1 MQRSW
6 NRAPRRLAKP
16 QTVED
21 DAVKTVLTYK
31 TIVKYIKIW
40 KGGRVV

>member
-6 NRAPRRLAKP
+6 NRRSAKP

-21 DAVKTVLTYK
+21 DAVKTVLTYE
-31 TIVKYIKIW
+31 IIMRHNVQIW